1 MPYLVMYVL
10 DSAGQL
16 PAVLEAWEQ
25 AGAPGITILDS
36 TGIGRLRQAGL
47 REDLPLIP
55 SLADILTDENVFH
68 RTLLTVVEDDAVITR
83 IVEATRNIVG
93 DFSNFH
99 TGVLCVLPVLQV
111 YGLDKPQNTDQNRR

>member
-1 MPYLVMYVL
+1 MPYLLMYVL
-10 DSAGQL
+10 DNVGQL
-16 PAVLEAWEQ
+16 PAVLEAWER

-36 TGIGRLRQAGL
+36 TGVERLRRAGL
-47 REDLPLIP
+47 RDDLPLMP
-55 SLADILTDENVFH
+55 SLADILADENVYH
-68 RTLLTVVEDDAVITR
+68 KTLLTVVENDAVITS

-111 YGLDKPQNTDQNRR
+111 YGLDKPQHADQKRR

>member
-10 DSAGQL
+10 DNAGQL